1 VIKIDDNTTVS
12 DLLKMYVESKA
23 VLQILD
29 ELGVDESTELYKS
42 HKADTAAVAEA
53 LSQIYSLRPSD
64 TNSTSS
70 SGEQH
75 PVWEVVDKSG
85 LTKDQQG
92 ELEKTFDIIQSVA
105 IRSGVGLGIF
115 NIPTLRLKQLYDATQ
130 NISPSMFQRIMNY
143 VLDTVA
149 MNTKANRKSNSCNH
163 LYDYEESIRRFTT
176 EIDLLRK
183 ETNTDVLTAREF
195 HLISMIKTCEDKL
208 FEVAEAIR
216 DDKRDIPQLDLLPDK
231 ED

>member
-1 VIKIDDNTTVS
+1 MIKVDDNTTVS

-29 ELGVDESTELYKS
+29 ELGVDESAELYKS
-42 HKADTAAVAEA
+42 HKADTTAVAEA
-53 LSQIYSLRPSD
+53 LSRIYALHPSD
-64 TNSTSS
+64 THSTASL
-70 SGEQH
+70 GEQH
-75 PVWEVVDKSG
+75 PVWEVADRTG
-85 LTKDQQG
+85 LTEDQQK

-130 NISPSMFQRIMNY
+130 NISPFMFQRIMNY

-149 MNTKANRKSNSCNH
+149 MSTKANRKSNSCNH

-183 ETNTDVLTAREF
+183 ETSRCVESSRG
-195 HLISMIKTCEDKL
+195 S
-208 FEVAEAIR
+208 
-216 DDKRDIPQLDLLPDK
+216 LDQHHQNVSRQTVGGSRSYQR
-231 ED
+231 